1 MLVNTLY
8 ELEAYCTGVI
18 ARDLKANVLHGRVMD
33 FDFSDDMRK
42 GTYNARFVKGGK
54 PVFDAVMF
62 AGTVGVYTGVKYGG
76 FGITL
81 NERTQR
87 QDELTALK
95 SIYAAF
101 TGVTEVSWLVR
112 DTLTQC
118 ADFQCAY
125 NKLKVTQT
133 SSKCYFILS
142 GIQSHDGVVI
152 TKSENGVDHED
163 KLSNGTAWFLRQ
175 TNSDHWREG
184 CNDRCAAA
192 DKDLSNV
199 GQLNITQ
206 ETLRTE
212 VLEHHPVTN
221 SDSIYIA
228 TFSPAFNNSLFSEP
242 VKYTNTTGPSKKEKK
257 ARKSNWNGHQTA
269 YEIFRGMISDYFYPT
284 VQAAVASEGLKI
296 EVVKKGTGLTVKK
309 GQQVTIH
316 YTGRLVN
323 GTVFDSSVTRGKPF
337 TCTIGV
343 G

>member
-1 MLVNTLY
+1 VAGKGHLNT
-8 ELEAYCTGVI
+8 VW
-18 ARDLKANVLHGRVMD
+18 
-33 FDFSDDMRK
+33 
-42 GTYNARFVKGGK
+42 RF
-54 PVFDAVMF
+54 P
-62 AGTVGVYTGVKYGG
+62 
-76 FGITL
+76 
-81 NERTQR
+81 
-87 QDELTALK
+87 
-95 SIYAAF
+95 
-101 TGVTEVSWLVR
+101 
-112 DTLTQC
+112 
-118 ADFQCAY
+118 CAY

-152 TKSENGVDHED
+152 AKSENGVDHED

-199 GQLNITQ
+199 GQLKITQ

-221 SDSIYIA
+221 SGSIYIA

-242 VKYTNTTGPSKKEKK
+242 VKYTNTTRSSKKEKK
-257 ARKSNWNGHQTA
+257 FRKSNWNNNQTA
-269 YEIFRGMISDYFYPT
+269 YEIFSGMVSDYFYPT
-284 VQAAVASEGLKI
+284 VHTAVASAEEFKV
-296 EVVKKGTGLTVKK
+296 EVEKKGTGPTVKK

-323 GTVFDSSVTRGKPF
+323 GTVFDSSVTRREPF